1 VLDHIL
7 VSQEFVR
14 SNPNHIGYVQFLQLF
29 NDHLVDETLTEE
41 KRDNIA
47 SDHGQVVVQLK
58 IYPNQEQSQ
67 KREEVTTTS
76 SPDEKHSSPH
86 LTHPQQHWVKKGQ

>member
-14 SNPNHIGYVQFLQLF
+14 SNPDHIGYVQFLQLF
-29 NDHLVDETLTEE
+29 NDHLIDETLTEE

-47 SDHGQVVVQLK
+47 SDHGQVVVQIK
-58 IYPNQEQSQ
+58 IYPLQEQHQ
-67 KREEVTTTS
+67 KGEEANVTS

-86 LTHPQQHWVKKGQ
+86 FTHLAQHWVKKGQ